1 VNPNGSGE
9 LCHRSVIAS
18 ICSTQE
24 FQWAFLLMAK
34 LTVQKRNHHSRLIAW
49 RNPCRVDTVIPEI
62 RPFWIGYFMGPEM
75 KTSTSVAFLLAMTI
89 GGAAL
94 AQGRL
99 PTIPPDKYSDEQRKA
114 AEEFQAARKVPVFGP
129 FNPLMYSPQVMNQA
143 RAMGDYLRYNSA
155 IGNTLSELVILIT
168 AREWNQ
174 DYEWHV
180 HHAIALK
187 VGIKP
192 EIVDAI
198 ADGRRPTGMG
208 EDEEIVYDFLSEL
221 HRNKRVSDRTF
232 ERAEKRFGK
241 KGVVDLTAINGYYT
255 LLAMEMNVA
264 RYEIPKDGKK
274 LTRFPE

>member
-1 VNPNGSGE
+1 
-9 LCHRSVIAS
+9 
-18 ICSTQE
+18 
-24 FQWAFLLMAK
+24 M
-34 LTVQKRNHHSRLIAW
+34 
-49 RNPCRVDTVIPEI
+49 
-62 RPFWIGYFMGPEM
+62 
-75 KTSTSVAFLLAMTI
+75 
-89 GGAAL
+89 
-94 AQGRL
+94 
-99 PTIPPDKYSDEQRKA
+99 
-114 AEEFQAARKVPVFGP
+114 FGP

-208 EDEEIVYDFLSEL
+208 EDEEVVYDFLSEL

-264 RYEIPKDGKK
+264 RYETPKDGKK